1 MQDLKTTEMMKY
13 LGVIISQDLSWDTHI
28 TNITKKANQTLGF
41 LRRNL
46 KVGSVSIKKRG
57 TKPSSDHAVLE
68 YASPVWDPYTAK
80 DIARPS

>member
-1 MQDLKTTEMMKY
+1 MMKY
-13 LGVIISQDLSWDTHI
+13 LGVIISQDLSWDTNI

-46 KVGSVSIKKRG
+46 KAGSVSIKERAYKALVR
-57 TKPSSDHAVLE
+57 PVLE